1 MREKGLT
8 QEKGLT
14 MLHVI
19 VCDDHPIFREGLKK
33 ILLPYS
39 DIKVD
44 AEAGT
49 GAELLEK
56 VKGKRCDVIILDISL
71 QDMNGL
77 DVVKAL
83 PASGSK
89 AAILI
94 LSMHPEEHYALRAL
108 KAGASGY
115 LQKESVPEELVNAIR
130 KIARGGKYVTPSL
143 AERLAYQL
151 EPNTEKAPHE
161 LLSDRE
167 YQVLCL
173 LASGKGVKEIAAE
186 LAVSPPTVATYRA
199 RVLAKLN
206 LTTTVDLVRYALR
219 KGLVE

>member
-1 MREKGLT
+1 MV
-8 QEKGLT
+8 
-14 MLHVI
+14 HVI
-19 VCDDHPIFREGLKK
+19 LCDDHPIFREGLKN
-33 ILLPYS
+33 ILLPFA

-44 AEAGT
+44 AEAGS
-49 GAELLEK
+49 GAELMEK

-83 PASGSK
+83 QATGSR

-115 LQKESVPEELVNAIR
+115 LQKESVPEELVSAIR
-130 KIARGGKYVTPSL
+130 KIARGGKYVTPSM
-143 AERLAYQL
+143 AERMASQL
-151 EPNTEKAPHE
+151 EPNAEKAPHE

-173 LASGKGVKEIAAE
+173 LASGKGVKEIAGE
-186 LAVSPPTVATYRA
+186 LAESPPTVATYRS
-199 RVLAKLN
+199 RILTKLN
-206 LTTTVDLVRYALR
+206 LSTTVDLVRYALQN
-219 KGLVE
+219 GLVE

>member
-1 MREKGLT
+1 
-8 QEKGLT
+8 

-19 VCDDHPIFREGLKK
+19 LCDDHPIFREGLKK
-33 ILLPYS
+33 ILLPFS
-39 DIKVD
+39 DITVD
-44 AEAGT
+44 AETGS

-83 PASGSK
+83 QESGSR

-94 LSMHPEEHYALRAL
+94 LSMHPKEHYALRTL
-108 KAGASGY
+108 KAGATGY
-115 LQKESVPEELVNAIR
+115 LQKESVPEELVSAIR

-143 AERLAYQL
+143 AERIACQL
-151 EPNTEKAPHE
+151 EPDTEKAPHE

-186 LAVSPPTVATYRA
+186 LAVSPPTVATYRS
-199 RVLAKLN
+199 RILTKLKLA
-206 LTTTVDLVRYALR
+206 TTVDLVRYALR
-219 KGLVE
+219 NGLVE

>member
-1 MREKGLT
+1 VREKNAK
-8 QEKGLT
+8 ESLT

-19 VCDDHPIFREGLKK
+19 LCDDHPIFREGLKK
-33 ILLPYS
+33 ILLPHS

-44 AEAGT
+44 AEAGS
-49 GAELLEK
+49 GAELMQKME
-56 VKGKRCDVIILDISL
+56 GKRFDVVILDISL

-83 PASGSK
+83 QASGSK

-108 KAGASGY
+108 KAGAAGY
-115 LQKESVPEELVNAIR
+115 LQKESVPEELINAIR

-151 EPNTEKAPHE
+151 EPDAEKSPHD

-186 LAVSPPTVATYRA
+186 LAVSPPTVATYRS
-199 RVLAKLN
+199 RILAKLN
-206 LTTTVDLVRYALR
+206 LTTTVDLVRYALTN
-219 KGLVE
+219 GLVE